1 MFSSLVQS
9 QSWREKLWRPSVLVT
24 SRKKLH
30 LQTRWLSPPSLEEET
45 RCPELSWATSFLT
58 ERPQQ
63 CPWKEITQ
71 VDTSSLGS
79 FTPEC
84 GSCHFCRLFEQ
95 QKERITM
102 GKSTCDTILCQ
113 NPVALFNSLMGSTR
127 DDEDGCPFK
136 FINGLVGLQ
145 IMTLKKLCF
154 VSLFPKTG
162 HSFHQVLIGLKKLF
176 TNAHSL
182 YSLQGI
188 ISIFFFRGR
197 ILWTSFVF

>member
-1 MFSSLVQS
+1 MSRTLLSYQFSN
-9 QSWREKLWRPSVLVT
+9 RETSAMPLKGNNPRRYKL
-24 SRKKLH
+24 
-30 LQTRWLSPPSLEEET
+30 
-45 RCPELSWATSFLT
+45 C
-58 ERPQQ
+58 QQ
-63 CPWKEITQ
+63 C
-71 VDTSSLGS
+71 LGCV
-79 FTPEC
+79 TPGC
-84 GSCHFCRLFEQ
+84 GSCHFCCLFEQ

-162 HSFHQVLIGLKKLF
+162 HSFHQVLIGLKNFSPTHILF
-176 TNAHSL
+176 TL
-182 YSLQGI
+182 YKE
-188 ISIFFFRGR
+188 
-197 ILWTSFVF
+197 